1 MTGPDRR
8 LAYPFAIA
16 RIGGMTMEEPDY
28 DAYVDQLIRQ
38 VLLTAPGERVNRPD
52 FGAGLRRQ
60 VFAPLTG
67 ASAALTRAYVHDA
80 LTRWL
85 GTLIKLEAIDAR
97 ADGSTLEIAVQY
109 ILIARGER
117 KVLNQ
122 QVLL

>member
-1 MTGPDRR
+1 VAVTDRR

-16 RIGGMTMEEPDY
+16 RIGGAAMEEPDY
-28 DAYVDQLIRQ
+28 DAYVVELIKQ

-67 ASAALTRAYVHDA
+67 ATTALTQAYVHDA

-85 GTLIKLEAIDAR
+85 AGIINVEKIVTRAVGSALEV
-97 ADGSTLEIAVQY
+97 EVQY

-117 KVLNQ
+117 RVLNQ
-122 QVLL
+122 EVVF